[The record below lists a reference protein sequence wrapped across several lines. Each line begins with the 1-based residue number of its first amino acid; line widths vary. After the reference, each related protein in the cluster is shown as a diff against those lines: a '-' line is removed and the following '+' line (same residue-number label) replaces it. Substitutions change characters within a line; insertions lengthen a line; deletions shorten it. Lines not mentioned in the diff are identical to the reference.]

1 VNGLNLTAAVVENH
15 RIQFHLDSPFRWSRN
30 PVVAFRNVELERT
43 YEVSVNGNVIG
54 AYPAKTLEAGVNVPL
69 ASWTSAGTAGP
80 R

>member
-1 VNGLNLTAAVVENH
+1 M
-15 RIQFHLDSPFRWSRN
+15 
-30 PVVAFRNVELERT
+30 VAFRNVELERT
-43 YEVSVNGNVIG
+43 YEVTVNGNVIG

>member
-1 VNGLNLTAAVVENH
+1 VFDVTAKRAVGVNGLNLTAAVVENH

-54 AYPAKTLEAGVNVPL
+54 AYPQRRWKPE
-69 ASWTSAGTAGP
+69 
-80 R
+80 